1 MKEPNFKNINREPKV
16 TILCQYFYPE
26 NVTAA
31 SLPYELAQ
39 TLVKT
44 CEVKVISG
52 MPQEYYDG
60 KYIERNQIVDDIE
73 IERIKYVYKSR
84 KSTVGRFINNAS
96 FFLSIL
102 RNRRKLKKSDV
113 VITYSSPPINP
124 IIPAFFAR
132 RYGFKLVYVVY
143 DIYPDMATKFGYLK
157 PDGIVAKLF
166 DRVNKYV
173 YSHCDKIVVLSGKM
187 KEYFVKNI
195 EYSKKVVVIP
205 NWYEDNDFHT
215 YTPKGKGLNILYGG
229 NIGVVQDV
237 DTMFES
243 ILSLKDQPSVE
254 FSFAAH
260 GSKVDYLFDKF
271 KANKV
276 KSAKKLGYMKKIKY
290 DKLLDS
296 ADLAI
301 ISLDPRMLGLASP
314 SKFYSYLAKGKPV
327 IFIGPK
333 EMDVAHEIVDNNI
346 GYVIENGDSEK
357 FRSVVMDLLKDK
369 SRLKGMS
376 ARARQLFL
384 DKYTKEICTNQ
395 YLSVVNDL
403 MGKK

>member
-1 MKEPNFKNINREPKV
+1 MKKSNPEIINREPKV

-31 SLPYELAQ
+31 SLSYELAQ
-39 TLVKT
+39 ALVKT

-52 MPQEYYDG
+52 MPQEYYDK

-73 IERIKYVYKSR
+73 IERIKYIYKNR

-96 FFLSIL
+96 FFLSIS

-124 IIPAFFAR
+124 IIPAFFAK
-132 RYGFKLVYVVY
+132 RYGFKLIYVVY
-143 DIYPDMATKFGYLK
+143 DIYPDMALKFGYLK
-157 PDGIVAKLF
+157 PGSLVVSIFNK
-166 DRVNKYV
+166 VNKYV
-173 YSHCDKIVVLSGKM
+173 YSRCDKIIVLSSKM

-195 EYSKKVVVIP
+195 GYGEKVVVIP
-205 NWYEDNDFHT
+205 NWYEDNDFHA
-215 YTPKGKGLNILYGG
+215 YIPKGKGLSILYGG

-237 DTMFES
+237 DTMLEG

-254 FSFAAH
+254 FNFAAH
-260 GSKVDYLFDKF
+260 GSNVDYLFDEF
-271 KANKV
+271 KANKI
-276 KSAKKLGYMKKIKY
+276 KSVKKLGYMPKAKY

-296 ADLAI
+296 ADIAI
-301 ISLDPRMLGLASP
+301 ISLDKRMLGLASP

-333 EMDVAHEIVDNNI
+333 EMDVAKEIIDSKI

-369 SRLKGMS
+369 SRLKSMS

-384 DKYTKEICTNQ
+384 DKYTKEICTNE
-395 YLSVVNDL
+395 YLSVVNNL
-403 MGKK
+403 MSKK

>member
-1 MKEPNFKNINREPKV
+1 MKKSNPEIINREPKV

-39 TLVKT
+39 ALVKT

-52 MPQEYYDG
+52 MPQEYYDK

-73 IERIKYVYKSR
+73 IERIKYIYKNR

-124 IIPAFFAR
+124 IIPAFFAK
-132 RYGFKLVYVVY
+132 RYGFKLIYVVY
-143 DIYPDMATKFGYLK
+143 DIYPDMALKFGYLK
-157 PDGIVAKLF
+157 PGSLVVSIFNK
-166 DRVNKYV
+166 VNKYV
-173 YSHCDKIVVLSGKM
+173 YSRCDKIIVLSSKM

-195 EYSKKVVVIP
+195 GYGEKVVVIP
-205 NWYEDNDFHT
+205 NWYEDNDFHA
-215 YTPKGKGLNILYGG
+215 YIPKGKGLSILYGG

-237 DTMFES
+237 DTMLEG

-254 FSFAAH
+254 FNFAAH
-260 GSKVDYLFDKF
+260 GSNVDYLFDEF
-271 KANKV
+271 KANKI
-276 KSAKKLGYMKKIKY
+276 KSVKKLGYMPKAKY

-296 ADLAI
+296 ADIAI
-301 ISLDPRMLGLASP
+301 ISLDKRMLGLASP

-333 EMDVAHEIVDNNI
+333 EMDVAKEIIDSKI

-357 FRSVVMDLLKDK
+357 FRSVAMDLLKNK
-369 SRLKGMS
+369 SRLKSMS

-384 DKYTKEICTNQ
+384 DKYTKEICTNE
-395 YLSVVNDL
+395 YLSVVNNL
-403 MGKK
+403 MSKK